1 MAWIKID
8 QTLRDHKKVLSVSD
22 SLDIEP
28 VKVTGM
34 LVLIWLWSLDNA
46 PDGSLGGISNRSI
59 ARAAQWDGDADEFV
73 EALKNA
79 GLLDISAEGGLEL
92 HDWYEYAGK
101 LVEKREAERER
112 SRLRRAKT
120 NGQQADDREETD
132 GRPTDRPTDDR
143 EETDG
148 KEKSRV
154 EKSRVDISFT
164 SEANASEESE
174 PAAADP
180 IPYEAIKTCYHDHCP
195 SYPRIRKLSANRK
208 KAIAARWKEYKGNL
222 GTFIELFDM
231 AEASPFLKGVNDRN
245 WAADFDWLM
254 KSDNMAKVLEGKY
267 ENSVR
272 RAPIRT
278 GSAGGTLAALADI
291 VAEEEGGLRV

>member
-46 PDGSLGGISNRSI
+46 PDGSLEGISNRSI

-79 GLLDISAEGGLEL
+79 GLLDVSADTGLSL

-112 SRLRRAKT
+112 SRRRRAET
-120 NGQQADDREETD
+120 NGQTADDQPTTD
-132 GRPTDRPTDDR
+132 GRPTDKPTDDQPT
-143 EETDG
+143 TDG
-148 KEKSRV
+148 RVEKSKSRV
-154 EKSRVDISFT
+154 ELSIS
-164 SEANASEESE
+164 SEVTTSEESE

-180 IPYEAIKTCYHDHCP
+180 TPYEAIRTVYHDHCP
-195 SYPRIRKLSANRK
+195 SYPKLRKLSANRK
-208 KAIAARWKEYKGNL
+208 KAIAARWKEYGQNL
-222 GTFIELFDM
+222 ATFIELFDA
-231 AEASPFLKGVNDRN
+231 AEASPFLKGQNDRN
-245 WAADFDWLM
+245 WSADFDWLM

-267 ENSVR
+267 TSGR
-272 RAPIRT
+272 RPQIRS
-278 GSAGGTLAALADI
+278 GSGSSTLDVLNGIMA
-291 VAEEEGGLRV
+291 EEGGLRA